1 MMKKKNTLT
10 YAWIFILI
18 NSLFVCTNCKKHER
32 QIKSYDLPNFEHIT
46 NNTFADVHIVQSS
59 TQSVKIEAS
68 EIILKDIIIEVA
80 DNKLIIDYRKQI
92 PPLFSSTDIYIN
104 IPTLKTYCINGSGNM
119 NIKSL
124 FDSCKTVLLEI
135 NGSGNMDVS
144 MNVSDFTSI
153 LINGSGNTNISGR
166 CSSEQIQ
173 IYGSGNVDALSFET
187 KVAEVIIAGS
197 GNCKV
202 NADSILK
209 SYISGSGNIIYK
221 GNPELNTT
229 ISGSGDIQQL
239 H

>member
-1 MMKKKNTLT
+1 
-10 YAWIFILI
+10 
-18 NSLFVCTNCKKHER
+18 
-32 QIKSYDLPNFEHIT
+32 
-46 NNTFADVHIVQSS
+46 
-59 TQSVKIEAS
+59 
-68 EIILKDIIIEVA
+68 
-80 DNKLIIDYRKQI
+80 
-92 PPLFSSTDIYIN
+92 
-104 IPTLKTYCINGSGNM
+104 
-119 NIKSL
+119 
-124 FDSCKTVLLEI
+124 
-135 NGSGNMDVS
+135 
-144 MNVSDFTSI
+144 
-153 LINGSGNTNISGR
+153 INGSGNTNISGR